1 MSNNVKPNMEIVEI
15 DGTPVDQEE
24 VHEEVKETKEEKKGF
39 FRTVGHAIA
48 APFKFV
54 GRKIKENPGSAAVG
68 GAIGGATVLGAKFAW
83 DHFIKGR
90 HADDEEERIESE
102 DLGEEPVE
110 EVETDDS
117 IDEAM

>member
-24 VHEEVKETKEEKKGF
+24 EVHEEVTETKEKRGF
-39 FRTVGHAIA
+39 FKTVGHAIA

-68 GAIGGATVLGAKFAW
+68 GVIGGATVLGAKFAW
-83 DHFIKGR
+83 DHFVKGR
-90 HADDEEERIESE
+90 HADDEEECIESE
-102 DLGEEPVE
+102 DLGEESVE
-110 EVETDDS
+110 AETDDN

>member
-24 VHEEVKETKEEKKGF
+24 ELHEEVTETKEKRGVLK
-39 FRTVGHAIA
+39 TIGHAIA
-48 APFKFV
+48 TPFRFV

-68 GAIGGATVLGAKFAW
+68 GVIGGATALGAKFAW
-83 DHFIKGR
+83 DHFVKGR
-90 HADDEEERIESE
+90 HSDDEEYIESE
-102 DLGEEPVE
+102 DLGEEPVTE
-110 EVETDDS
+110 EACEEE

>member
-24 VHEEVKETKEEKKGF
+24 EVHEEVTETKEKRGF
-39 FRTVGHAIA
+39 FKTVGHAIA

-68 GAIGGATVLGAKFAW
+68 GAIGGATALGAKFAW
-83 DHFIKGR
+83 DYFKGR
-90 HADDEEERIESE
+90 HTDDEECIESE
-102 DLGEEPVE
+102 DLSEEPVE
-110 EVETDDS
+110 IETDDN
-117 IDEAM
+117 IDEAV

>member
-1 MSNNVKPNMEIVEI
+1 MSNNVKPSMEIVEI

-24 VHEEVKETKEEKKGF
+24 EVHEEVTETKEKRGLFK
-39 FRTVGHAIA
+39 TVGHAIA

-68 GAIGGATVLGAKFAW
+68 GVIGGATALGAKFAW
-83 DHFIKGR
+83 DHFRGR
-90 HADDEEERIESE
+90 RSDDEEPIEIE
-102 DLGEEPVE
+102 DTGEE
-110 EVETDDS
+110 EVQNEDYTTDD